1 MWGKQFFGWD
11 SMKISLDKI
20 DLVII
25 QRLLLD
31 GRASFS
37 SIAKD
42 AKLTDVAIKK
52 RVESLKKKNVIASIT
67 ANLNYKTLGFE
78 NPIFVQ
84 IRSEVAKNKDLI
96 KKLSSMDYVV
106 ELYQVLGEYNLIAK
120 IIVQDLDA
128 AEKTI
133 NKLGTF
139 DGILD
144 LKTLVVLS
152 ELKKTGAVPT
162 EALQKKL

>member
-1 MWGKQFFGWD
+1 MRV
-11 SMKISLDKI
+11 SLDKI
-20 DLVII
+20 DLIVIQKLI
-25 QRLLLD
+25 ED

-37 SIAKD
+37 SIAKE

-52 RVESLKKKNVIASIT
+52 RVESLKRKGVIGSIT

-78 NPIFVQ
+78 NPIFIQ

-96 KKLSSMDYVV
+96 KKLSALDYVS
-106 ELYQVLGEYNLIAK
+106 ELYQVLGEYNLLAK
-120 IIVQDLDA
+120 IIVQDLEA

-133 NKLGTF
+133 SKLGTL

-144 LKTLVVLS
+144 LKTLVVLTEIKRS
-152 ELKKTGAVPT
+152 GALPS

>member
-1 MWGKQFFGWD
+1 MR
-11 SMKISLDKI
+11 IALDKI
-20 DLVII
+20 DLLII
-25 QRLLLD
+25 QKLLQD

-37 SIAKD
+37 SIAKE

-52 RVESLKKKNVIASIT
+52 RVESLKRKNVISAIT
-67 ANLNYKTLGFE
+67 VNLNYKTLGFE

-84 IRSEVAKNKDLI
+84 IRSEVSKNKDLI
-96 KKLSSMDYVV
+96 KKLSSLDYVM
-106 ELYQVLGEYNLIAK
+106 ELHQVLGEYNLLAK
-120 IIVQDLDA
+120 IIVQDLEA

-152 ELKKTGAVPT
+152 ELKNAETVPS

>member
-1 MWGKQFFGWD
+1 
-11 SMKISLDKI
+11 MKVSLDKI
-20 DLVII
+20 DLIVIQKLI
-25 QRLLLD
+25 ED

-37 SIAKD
+37 SIAKE

-52 RVESLKKKNVIASIT
+52 RVESLKRKGVLSSIT

-78 NPIFVQ
+78 NPIFIQ

-96 KKLSSMDYVV
+96 KKLSALDFVS
-106 ELYQVLGEYNLIAK
+106 ELYQVLGEYNLLAK
-120 IIVQDLDA
+120 ILVQDLEA

-133 NKLGTF
+133 SKLGTI

-144 LKTLVVLS
+144 LKTLVVLTEIKRS
-152 ELKKTGAVPT
+152 CTLPS